1 MLETGGKREGVK
13 KREREKER
21 SEMKGEEERVKSG
34 GAEGRRQSGKPT
46 R

>member
-13 KREREKER
+13 KRERER